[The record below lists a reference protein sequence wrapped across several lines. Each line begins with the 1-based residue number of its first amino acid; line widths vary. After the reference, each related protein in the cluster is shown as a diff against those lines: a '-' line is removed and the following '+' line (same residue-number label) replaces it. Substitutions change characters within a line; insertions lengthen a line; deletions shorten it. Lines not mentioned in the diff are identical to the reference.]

1 MGTGFEEEEIAMR
14 CHCCGGRMRDGY
26 SDMPFKLAA
35 TRIVIIKELPVLQ
48 CEECGEHAFT
58 DAVMERIEATL
69 AKVDHGAELE
79 IVRFAA

>member
-1 MGTGFEEEEIAMR
+1 
-14 CHCCGGRMRDGY
+14 MRDGH

-35 TRIVIIKELPVLQ
+35 TRIVIIKELPVLR
-48 CEECGEHAFT
+48 CEECGQHAFT

-69 AKVDHGAELE
+69 AKVGHGAELE